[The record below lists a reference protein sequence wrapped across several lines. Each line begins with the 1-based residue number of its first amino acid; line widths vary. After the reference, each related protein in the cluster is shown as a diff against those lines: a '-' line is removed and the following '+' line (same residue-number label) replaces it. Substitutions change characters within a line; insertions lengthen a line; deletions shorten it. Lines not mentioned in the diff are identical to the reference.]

1 MATKIRIACMS
12 TRKTKAQ
19 RPKKKPAA
27 QLEAGRTAFM
37 AGNFDRA
44 REIWMS
50 LAAAG
55 DAEAQ
60 AWIGSL
66 YANGDG
72 VEIDDSAAF
81 AWYVKS
87 AEGGNVQA
95 QSNVG
100 AAYAMGNGVK
110 QDHEAA
116 VRWFERAAKNSDAHG
131 QFNLAVLLSSGSG
144 GAKDLAKAAEWYR
157 TAAEGGHYPS
167 QARLGQMYAIGQGVG
182 KDRVQA
188 YLWLSLAAQHG
199 IGSALNALDGIV
211 KQMSSEEKSEA
222 LNLFDLGRGKTAGAV
237 GPSRIEPLPG

>member
-1 MATKIRIACMS
+1 MS
-12 TRKTKAQ
+12 TRKAKEQ
-19 RPKKKPAA
+19 RPKQQPATK
-27 QLEAGRTAFM
+27 LEAGRAEFM
-37 AGNFDRA
+37 AGNFDMA
-44 REIWMS
+44 REIWMP
-50 LAAAG
+50 LAEAG
-55 DAEAQ
+55 DVEAQ

-72 VEIDDSAAF
+72 VEIDDGAAF

-116 VRWFERAAKNSDAHG
+116 VGWFERAAKNGDAHG
-131 QFNLAVLLSSGSG
+131 QFNLAVLLSSGTG
-144 GAKDLAKAAEWYR
+144 VAKDLAKAAEWYR
-157 TAAEGGHYPS
+157 AAAEGGHYPS
-167 QARLGQMYAIGQGVG
+167 QARLGQMYAVGEGVE

-188 YLWLSLAAQHG
+188 FLWLSLAAQHG

-211 KQMSSEEKSEA
+211 KHMSSEEKSEA
-222 LNLFDLGRGKTAGAV
+222 LNLFDLWRGKTAGSV